1 MANQAEFSHQQQWPV
16 RGRVKI
22 FVNILISIYH
32 LPCAL
37 HALSHVIFSPHNDAI
52 FLSADICWFYK
63 SGFQSH
69 FFLLKIYWFS
79 SRKKKSSCA
88 FDRAVLCLLW
98 MSWSLAWL
106 RPDQLVFS
114 IPLVSV
120 IDRDGHVMCTR
131 NKTQLQDISCNCSEK
146 EIISMTI
153 ANRRGYRLGAIDI
166 LFVTMR

>member
-1 MANQAEFSHQQQWPV
+1 MAWKITIRNRNKIKSSEQRGGEDTTSNWGQRKRAQDCGTLCKKGNHELPRELSEKQLYLVQMANQAEFSHQQQWPV

-79 SRKKKSSCA
+79 SRKKKKSSCA

-98 MSWSLAWL
+98 AGVWH
-106 RPDQLVFS
+106 D
-114 IPLVSV
+114 
-120 IDRDGHVMCTR
+120 
-131 NKTQLQDISCNCSEK
+131 
-146 EIISMTI
+146 
-153 ANRRGYRLGAIDI
+153 LG
-166 LFVTMR
+166 LTN